1 MILKTFKDYLIDL
14 DKSDIN
20 ILNQKVVEKGV
31 EGYLSLLL
39 VYLDCSRIVNNM
51 RMMQTIGYPYR
62 VYISRYVY
70 ILDNILNKD
79 SYNEYVNKL
88 ISLHSKNLEYEKE
101 HDTIIYDKKGFNQF
115 KSKVNKHP
123 RRENVRKKT
132 TSKSDNSASN
142 SLKSKLA
149 GCANIKFNIK
159 LPNK

>member
-20 ILNQKVVEKGV
+20 ILNQEVVEKGV

-39 VYLDCSRIVNNM
+39 VYLDCSRIVDNM

-79 SYNEYVNKL
+79 NYNEYVNKL

-115 KSKVNKHP
+115 KSKANKHP
-123 RRENVRKKT
+123 HRENVRKKT
-132 TSKSDNSASN
+132 TSKPGDSASN

>member
-1 MILKTFKDYLIDL
+1 
-14 DKSDIN
+14 
-20 ILNQKVVEKGV
+20 
-31 EGYLSLLL
+31 
-39 VYLDCSRIVNNM
+39 
-51 RMMQTIGYPYR
+51 MQTIGYPYR

-79 SYNEYVNKL
+79 NYNEYVNKL

-101 HDTIIYDKKGFNQF
+101 HDTIIYDKKEFNQF

-132 TSKSDNSASN
+132 TSKPGDNASN

>member
-1 MILKTFKDYLIDL
+1 MILKTFKDYLIEL

-20 ILNQKVVEKGV
+20 ILNQEVVEKGV

-39 VYLDCSRIVNNM
+39 VYLDCSRIINNM

-79 SYNEYVNKL
+79 KYNEYENKL
-88 ISLHSKNLEYEKE
+88 ISLHLKNLEYEKE

-115 KSKVNKHP
+115 KSKANKHP

-132 TSKSDNSASN
+132 TSKPSNNASN

>member
-1 MILKTFKDYLIDL
+1 MILKTFKDYLIEL

-20 ILNQKVVEKGV
+20 ILNQEVVEKGV

-39 VYLDCSRIVNNM
+39 VYLDCSRIINNM

-79 SYNEYVNKL
+79 NYNEYVNKL

-115 KSKVNKHP
+115 KSKVKKHP
-123 RRENVRKKT
+123 RRENIRKKT
-132 TSKSDNSASN
+132 TSKPADNDSN
-142 SLKSKLA
+142 SLKCKLA